1 MHAESQQHPG
11 VHVPFN
17 SAHMQLVLRSAAAS
31 GLAGTSV
38 QSTGCCWNGIAAEA
52 RGKRGPYSANV
63 QSNSSTARRAVCW
76 AQQRAELLLLVITAV
91 SCAWML
97 PSAAAAAFFLQER
110 SRIQVKNSRTDAHKE
125 A

>member
-1 MHAESQQHPG
+1 
-11 VHVPFN
+11 
-17 SAHMQLVLRSAAAS
+17 
-31 GLAGTSV
+31 
-38 QSTGCCWNGIAAEA
+38 
-52 RGKRGPYSANV
+52 
-63 QSNSSTARRAVCW
+63 VCW